1 MKKNIKHIVLLT
13 GIFLASYPS
22 CTNLDEELFN
32 QIPVDQF
39 GKTQEQINSLVA
51 PIYLGLRDVFPNYL
65 SISEVASDM
74 AVVPTRRAGDW
85 DDLGVWK
92 ELRIHSW
99 TPLNGN
105 VIYCYNTIM
114 SHISECNYIYYMIS
128 TSNATDKGRI
138 LAEIR
143 GVRAYWYY
151 SLIDLWGNVPI
162 VTDFTDVSKPET
174 KTREQVF
181 DFIMNELNEIKDSVR
196 SDVTS
201 SSYGKMTRGAVYTM
215 LAKMYLNAMVW
226 KPSGGEKWMECAKA
240 CDTIMSLN
248 YLIEPDWKTNFQVNN
263 EVSREAIFSAIFSRQ
278 DPIFTGNSINF
289 FTLHYLDGIAL
300 GLQYGGLNGICAMPA
315 YVKEFDTTDIR
326 YNGSFLTGPMK
337 DPKTGEVLIEDKCS
351 TPVIHTVDFTMKYDI
366 GPDGWGKTEEGDG
379 ARCYKWQF
387 ESGLN
392 SGMENDFHIFR
403 LADVYLMKAE
413 ALVRMGTDNAEATRL
428 VNAVRSRAFDGNPS
442 KLYSSVTLNDIY
454 MERRFEFAW
463 ESVNRQDQIRFGTFL
478 DAIEGWKGVSDP
490 KYLLFPIPQEAI
502 DSNDKLKQNPGY

>member
-1 MKKNIKHIVLLT
+1 MKKNIKYIVLLT
-13 GIFLASYPS
+13 GIFLVSYPS

-51 PIYLGLRDVFPNYL
+51 PIYLGLRDVFPNEYFMICEL
-65 SISEVASDM
+65 TSDM
-74 AVVPTRRAGDW
+74 AIVPTRRGGDW
-85 DDLGVWK
+85 YDSGVWK

-99 TPLNGN
+99 TPLNEK
-105 VIYCYNTIM
+105 VTLCYNTIM

-128 TSNATDKGRI
+128 TSNATNKGRI

-162 VTDFTDVSKPET
+162 VTDFTDVTKPET
-174 KTREQVF
+174 ETREQVF

-201 SSYGKMTRGAVYTM
+201 SSYGKMTKGAVYTM

-240 CDTIMSLN
+240 CDTIMSLD
-248 YLIEPDWKTNFQVNN
+248 YIIEPVWKTNFQVNN
-263 EVSREAIFSAIFSRQ
+263 EVSREAILSAIFSRQ
-278 DPIFTGNSINF
+278 DNFSGNWIFY

-300 GLQYGGLNGICAMPA
+300 GLQYGGLNGISAMPA
-315 YVKEFDTTDIR
+315 YVKAFDTTDIR
-326 YNGSFLTGPMK
+326 YKSSFLTGPMK
-337 DPKTGEVLIEDKCS
+337 DPKTGNVLMTNFN
-351 TPVIHTVDFTMKYDI
+351 TPLIHTVDITMKYDFD
-366 GPDGWGKTEEGDG
+366 PDGWGKTEEEDG
-379 ARCYKWQF
+379 ARCYKWPF
-387 ESGLN
+387 ESGL
-392 SGMENDFHIFR
+392 SGLMENDYQIFR

-413 ALVRMGTDNAEATRL
+413 ALVRKGTDNAEATRL
-428 VNAVRSRAFDGNPS
+428 VNAVRSRAFDGNPA

-454 MERRFEFAW
+454 RERRFEFAW
-463 ESVNRQDQIRFGTFL
+463 ESVTRQDQIRFGTFL
-478 DAIEGWKGVSDP
+478 DAIAGWKGVSDP
-490 KYLLFPIPQEAI
+490 KYLLFPIPQGAI
-502 DSNDKLKQNPGY
+502 DSNDKLSQNPGY